1 MMIAGIAS
9 MKQPM
14 NRNAAA
20 MMKPTLVMPP
30 PHDGDGVDDEL
41 RDVEVGEQP
50 AEGRRGADA
59 EQRDAGEARRIVQR
73 VPAAPASRSVR

>member
-20 MMKPTLVMPP
+20 VMNPTLVMPP
-30 PHDGDGVDDEL
+30 PHDETALTTSCGMWK
-41 RDVEVGEQP
+41 
-50 AEGRRGADA
+50 
-59 EQRDAGEARRIVQR
+59 
-73 VPAAPASRSVR
+73 